1 MEIST
6 ENEEKPISFPE
17 TAALLHGILFA
28 YEKVVAELY
37 KGKHKILFPY
47 IIEEITRISK
57 SHDLGV
63 MDPNLSMT
71 DKMEIMKTFL
81 SNNDQLKGISFQK
94 MDGNTFNFDIDECS
108 FAVAGVH
115 DILKMHSGVCPFALA
130 SAAILS
136 GAMADERYIDLA
148 DSEYS
153 DKGSKTVLKVV

>member
-1 MEIST
+1 MSK
-6 ENEEKPISFPE
+6 ENEEKSISFPE

-37 KGKHKILFPY
+37 KGQHKILFPY

-63 MDPNLSMT
+63 MDSDLPMNE
-71 DKMEIMKTFL
+71 KMERLRSFF
-81 SNNDQLKGISFQK
+81 SNDELLKGISFQK
-94 MDGNTFNFDIDECS
+94 IDDDSYSFEIDECS

-115 DILKMHSGVCPFALA
+115 DILKMHGGVCPFALA

-148 DSEYS
+148 DSEYTE
-153 DKGSKTVLKVV
+153 KGSKTVLKIV

>member
-1 MEIST
+1 MEKDG
-6 ENEEKPISFPE
+6 NEQKQGIPITFAE

-37 KGKHKILFPY
+37 KGKHRILFPY

-57 SHDLGV
+57 SHDLAV
-63 MDPNLSMT
+63 MDQDLPLT
-71 DKMEIMKTFL
+71 AKMEKLRKFL
-81 SNNDQLKGISFQK
+81 ANNELLKGIAFNK
-94 MDGNTFNFDIDECS
+94 VDEDKFTFEIEECS

-115 DILKMHSGVCPFALA
+115 DILKMHGGVCPFALA

-148 DSEYS
+148 E
-153 DKGSKTVLKVV
+153 